1 MRSDVAM
8 YDKIYQ
14 ILKNKIVSGVLPLGY
29 QLPSRASLCG
39 EFDASEKT
47 IRRALELLEREG
59 LIESVQRKRATVA
72 FDYTT
77 AHHSAPQRDT
87 DFAKSGYSGS
97 F

>member
-72 FDYTT
+72 FGL
-77 AHHSAPQRDT
+77 HHSAPQRDT
-87 DFAKSGYSGS
+87 DFAKKWIQWQLLIS
-97 F
+97 